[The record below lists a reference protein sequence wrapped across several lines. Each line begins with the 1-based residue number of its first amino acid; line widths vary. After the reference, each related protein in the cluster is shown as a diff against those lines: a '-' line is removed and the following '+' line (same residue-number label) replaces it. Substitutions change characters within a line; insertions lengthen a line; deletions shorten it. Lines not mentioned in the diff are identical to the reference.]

1 MGYFVIS
8 RFLCIFAPKFKFGR
22 PIMNEIL
29 FKNADKKV
37 IAVTKKLEEMI
48 KGGFL
53 EGKVYYVGGC
63 VRDMILGQPVK
74 DIDIV
79 VEEKNGG
86 LTLANL
92 IAAKDKSYR
101 IGSNPVIFE
110 TYGTADVRFYNDPEC
125 EGIELEC
132 VQTRKEQYHKDSHNP
147 ETCYGTIEEDAKR
160 RDLTINSLYYNI
172 SDGKIYDYNGTGMYD
187 IANQIIRTPTDPD
200 ITFSDDPLRILR
212 VIRFSCRLGWGIAK
226 ETWFGMVKNVGRI
239 SIVSQER
246 ITEEIIK
253 ILCTKN
259 ASVGIRKMLYCGL
272 LQKVLPDI
280 YDMRHS
286 FESRNPV
293 VTTFDHT
300 MKVLDAVEAYPE
312 HRLAALFHD
321 VGRLLTDKDR
331 TISPNQFSAEVAE
344 GDLRKMKLPN
354 DVIKSV
360 STAIRHHEWF
370 STYTD
375 GFLPPDKKIRK
386 LINSCGDD
394 LSATLDL
401 MHANNVHKTFNK
413 KKTQVLQVLRRIEE
427 LDELDKLINL
437 KLPINGNDIMTEFKI
452 KKGPHIGVLLEAV
465 KDAYLE
471 NPNMS
476 KDDCFEVVEAKLRT
490 LTY

>member
-1 MGYFVIS
+1 
-8 RFLCIFAPKFKFGR
+8 
-22 PIMNEIL
+22 MNEIL
-29 FKNADKKV
+29 FKNADKKI

-48 KGGFL
+48 KGCFL

-63 VRDMILGQPVK
+63 VRDMILGEPVK

-86 LTLANL
+86 AIFANL

-110 TYGTADVRFYNDPEC
+110 AYGTANVRFYNDPEC

-132 VQTRKEQYHKDSHNP
+132 VQTRKEQYRSDSRNP
-147 ETCYGTIEEDAKR
+147 ETCYGTVKEDAQR

-187 IANQIIRTPTDPD
+187 ITNQIIRTPTDPD

-212 VIRFSCRLGWGIAK
+212 VIRFSSRFGWGIDK
-226 ETWFGMVKNVGRI
+226 DTWFGIIKNVGRL
-239 SIVSQER
+239 SIISQER
-246 ITEEIIK
+246 ITSEIIK
-253 ILCTKN
+253 ILSTNKP
-259 ASVGIRKMLYCGL
+259 SVGVRKMLYSGV
-272 LQKVLPDI
+272 LQKVMPDI
-280 YDMRHS
+280 YELYHS

-300 MKVLDAVEAYPE
+300 MDVLDAVEPYPE

-321 VGRLLTDKDR
+321 VGRPLTEKDR
-331 TISPNQFSAEVAE
+331 TVSPNQFSADIAE

-354 DVIKSV
+354 DVIKAV
-360 STAIRHHEWF
+360 SIAIRHHEWF

-386 LINSCGDD
+386 LINSCGDE
-394 LSATLDL
+394 LSTTIDL

-413 KKTQVLQVLRRIEE
+413 KKTQALQVLRRIEE

-452 KKGPHIGVLLEAV
+452 KRGPHIGVLLEAV

-471 NPNMS
+471 NPEMS
-476 KDDCFEVVEAKLRT
+476 KDDCFEVVEAKLKT
-490 LTY
+490 LSY